1 MQVPASAVQLVR
13 SAHAAP
19 LTSQLLPPPQ
29 FPGTG
34 LQADA
39 SAQGTTP
46 SQLAPSV
53 QKPGTGFVFGV
64 QVAASAHGAPRTS
77 QGAPPLHVPSRA
89 GNVVVPVQ
97 IVESRQGTPV
107 MMQGSPLPQNP
118 SLAVHVKPSAMQ
130 GKRGVPQRD

>member
-19 LTSQLLPPPQ
+19 LTSQLLSPPH
-29 FPGTG
+29 FPETG

-64 QVAASAHGAPRTS
+64 QAE
-77 QGAPPLHVPSRA
+77 LSRHIPA
-89 GNVVVPVQ
+89 RVGRGYQ
-97 IVESRQGTPV
+97 
-107 MMQGSPLPQNP
+107 
-118 SLAVHVKPSAMQ
+118 Q
-130 GKRGVPQRD
+130 GK